1 MLIVFLFLFR
11 IITPNGCARKTRHRI
26 IYSKIDRMIA

>member
-1 MLIVFLFLFR
+1 MLIVFLFR